1 MKKLLAL
8 LLLAALLLPL
18 VPVSGEVV
26 FAFEQLTYEVVAKK
40 SFTLT
45 PILQGAQKPQ
55 NAKYTWESSD
65 KTVATVQNGKV
76 TGVKRGEAVI
86 TVTLS
91 GQNGESYQTS
101 CTVCVTQP
109 ITSIKPE
116 GKDGSIDVQT
126 GTKYQ
131 LKPEILPEDADNRQ
145 LVYTSSDTKV
155 ATVDQNGVVT
165 MKEDGGTVKIT
176 MEAADGSGKKAV
188 QKITGSPFIIAKEE
202 IVLTERK
209 LHRIT
214 VASFPSSSVFK
225 FTPVVKWDKQFLSAY
240 TLTKDDPKQMVYDYF
255 TIRPLKPGTTTLT
268 FSTYPMLWS
277 PAVKFTVKV
286 KIEESACYTAK
297 SFPKLAYDKAMADPA
312 AVVGQRVSLEGAY
325 VETYVDDN
333 GLHCYKLATKG
344 KDGNVIIA
352 RSAEGKRE
360 FVYAPGDKVKI
371 WGAFA
376 EPLVYKTETGLNMT
390 TLVIDIERID
400 DIFFP
405 TDEVDV
411 QL

>member
-1 MKKLLAL
+1 MKKLTAL
-8 LLLAALLLPL
+8 VLLLAMLLPMI
-18 VPVSGEVV
+18 PVQAEAV

-40 SFTLT
+40 SITLT
-45 PILQGAQKPQ
+45 PILQGAEKPQ
-55 NAKYTWESSD
+55 GAKYTWESSD

-86 TVTLS
+86 TVTLT
-91 GQNGESYQTS
+91 GKGDVQYQTS
-101 CTVCVTQP
+101 CTVRVTQP

-116 GKDGSIDVQT
+116 GKDGRIYVQT
-126 GTKYQ
+126 ETKYQ
-131 LKPEILPEDADNRQ
+131 LHPVILPEDADNVQ

-155 ATVDQNGVVT
+155 ATVDQQGVVT
-165 MKEDGGTVKIT
+165 MKEDGGSVTIT
-176 MEAADGSGKKAV
+176 MEAADGSGKKAT
-188 QKITGSPFIIAKEE
+188 QKIIGSPFIIAQEE

-209 LHRIT
+209 LHRIC
-214 VASFPSSSVFK
+214 VAGYPSTSVFK
-225 FTPVVKWDKQFLSAY
+225 FTPVVKWDKQYLSAY
-240 TLTKDDPKQMVYDYF
+240 TLTRDEPKQMVYNYF

-268 FSTYPMLWS
+268 FSTYPGLWS

-286 KIEESACYTAK
+286 RIEESACYTTK
-297 SFPKLAYDKAMADPA
+297 SFPKLAFDKAMADPA
-312 AVVGQRVSLEGAY
+312 AMVGQPVSLEGAY
-325 VETYVDDN
+325 VDTYVDEN

-376 EPLVYKTETGLNMT
+376 QPLVYKTETGLNMT

-400 DIFFP
+400 DICFP
-405 TDEVDV
+405 TEEVDV